1 MTRKAMILCGAVAAA
16 ALGLAGCGSPPPD
29 QRARNPQ
36 KYDRDQATCQAEVD
50 EYTRSRR
57 NADIS
62 RREVFQSDRDRIGRG
77 ALPAEMDAYTD
88 SKSTDRVMEDCMS
101 RLGWPQPHK
110 QWWEKIGG
118 GSIRI

>member
-1 MTRKAMILCGAVAAA
+1 VRRKAAALCAAA
-16 ALGLAGCGSPPPD
+16 ATALILAGCASPPTD
-29 QRARNPQ
+29 QRARNPA
-36 KYDRDQATCQAEVD
+36 KYDRDHATCQAEVD
-50 EYTRSRR
+50 EYVRSHR

-62 RREVFQSDRDRIGRG
+62 RRGVFQDDRDRVGRG

-88 SKSTDRVMEDCMS
+88 SRSTDRVMEDCMA